1 MKDKLKQIQQKAL
14 SAFQDARE
22 IKDVDDLKVKFLGKE
37 GRADRHSEGNGQ
49 AFRRG
54 KTCHRADGE

>member
-22 IKDVDDLKVKFLGKE
+22 IKDVDDLKVKFLGKKGE
-37 GRADRHSEGNGQ
+37 LTAILKEMGKLSAEERPVIGRM
-49 AFRRG
+49 
-54 KTCHRADGE
+54 K

>member
-22 IKDVDDLKVKFLGKE
+22 IKDVDDLKVKFLGKK
-37 GRADRHSEGNGQ
+37 GVKFFDLWHDPAR
-49 AFRRG
+49 
-54 KTCHRADGE
+54 